1 MKRKKGIWLSL
12 GVVLACQFNLMA
24 QRSTDPE
31 NLGSSY
37 PKTDVALH
45 NPVAYP
51 SIREA
56 DVAYCKRIER
66 LIDVREKKNDV
77 MNWPRNPLNMIIHD
91 FLTTGESS
99 FPGKLKAYKNDSLI
113 SALTI
118 NQVNAIG
125 SDTETIQIYVG
136 PGPYDTKD
144 STIVNTLDYAKI
156 TRWEIVEDW
165 IFDKQRSEFFPRIIA
180 IAPMYNPSYNGILM
194 PEQPMYYI
202 SWAQVRPLLAKEE
215 IFNPD
220 NEVRMSYSDF
230 FDQRL
235 FTSHITKESNSMDL
249 AIKDMPEY
257 KTSPMEALYESE
269 RIKNTLLEKE
279 DDMWE
284 H

>member
-1 MKRKKGIWLSL
+1 MEKVKGIWLSL
-12 GVVLACQFNLMA
+12 GAVLVCQFNLLA
-24 QRSTDPE
+24 QRNLDPE
-31 NLGSSY
+31 NPGSSY
-37 PKTDVALH
+37 PKTDVAFH
-45 NPVAYP
+45 TPVAYP

-66 LIDVREKKNDV
+66 LIDTREKKNEV
-77 MNWPRNPLNMIIHD
+77 MNWPRNPLNTIIHD
-91 FLTTGESS
+91 LVTTGEND
-99 FPGKLKAYKNDSLI
+99 FPGKLKAYANDSLV
-113 SALTI
+113 SPMTI
-118 NQVNAIG
+118 KQINAIG
-125 SDTETIQIYVG
+125 SDTETIQIVVG

-144 STIVNTLDYAKI
+144 TPIVNTLDYTKI

-180 IAPMYNPSYNGILM
+180 IAPMYNPSFNGISL

-202 SWAQVRPLLAKEE
+202 NWAQVRPLLAKEE
-215 IFNPD
+215 IFYPD

-235 FTSHITKESNSMDL
+235 FSSHITKESNSMDL

-257 KTSPMEALYESE
+257 KTSPLDALYESE
-269 RIKNTLLEKE
+269 RIKNQLVEKE
-279 DDMWE
+279 DDLWE